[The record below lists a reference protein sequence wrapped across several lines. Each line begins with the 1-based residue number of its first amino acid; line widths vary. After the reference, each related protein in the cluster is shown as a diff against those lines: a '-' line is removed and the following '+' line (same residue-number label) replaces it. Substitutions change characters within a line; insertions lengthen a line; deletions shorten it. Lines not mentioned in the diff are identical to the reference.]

1 MVSPFILDTALP
13 SKSVSL
19 EEMDF
24 WAVELLN
31 ENMGFETQKGMKVI
45 SRLAL
50 PPSFLLNRFAVAEVF
65 LRACV
70 CVHACAHTGTC
81 LPTLCFNGC
90 PGFQEAFLFLGKLS
104 IRIIPSL
111 QDYFEER

>member
-45 SRLAL
+45 SWLAL
-50 PPSFLLNRFAVAEVF
+50 PPTSFLLNRFAVAEAF
-65 LRACV
+65 LRAFTRV
-70 CVHACAHTGTC
+70 PTQVHAY
-81 LPTLCFNGC
+81 LPCVSMGALDFRKH
-90 PGFQEAFLFLGKLS
+90 F
-104 IRIIPSL
+104 
-111 QDYFEER
+111 YF

>member
-1 MVSPFILDTALP
+1 MVVVSPFILDTALP
-13 SKSVSL
+13 SESISL

-24 WAVELLN
+24 WAMELLN
-31 ENMGFETQKGMKVI
+31 ENMGFETQKGMKGI

-70 CVHACAHTGTC
+70 CVCAFTCVCTQVHTY
-81 LPTLCFNGC
+81 LPCVSMGALDFRKH
-90 PGFQEAFLFLGKLS
+90 F
-104 IRIIPSL
+104 
-111 QDYFEER
+111 YF